1 MNYEAVELELV
12 SRLEASTELS
22 AIADIVVLPEAIDK
36 YKIPVIN
43 GLVTVVFMGES
54 FDKNQSVGQISQH
67 STVTFNISIQSRRLR
82 GAKGV
87 YAISELIKQSLMGF
101 IPTDCGMISLG
112 DFDYV
117 NYQNDVWEYSLAVAC
132 RSLRTQIHPHFV
144 DAPVTDDQV
153 YYQPK

>member
-12 SRLEASTELS
+12 SRLEASTDLS
-22 AIADIVVLPEAIDK
+22 AIADIVVLPEDIGK
-36 YKIPVIN
+36 YKIPVVN
-43 GLVTVVFMGES
+43 GLVTIIFMGET

-82 GAKGV
+82 GVKGV
-87 YAISELIKQSLMGF
+87 YAISEQVKQSLIGF

-144 DAPVTDDQV
+144 DTPVTDDQV

>member
-1 MNYEAVELELV
+1 MNYEAVELEIV
-12 SRLEASTELS
+12 DQLEVNANLS
-22 AIADIVVLPEAIDK
+22 AIADIVVLPEDIDK
-36 YKIPVIN
+36 YKIPVVK
-43 GLVTVVFMGES
+43 GLVTVVFMGET
-54 FDKNQSVGQISQH
+54 FDKNQSVGPISQH

-132 RSLRTQIHPHFV
+132 RSLRTQIHPHLV
-144 DAPVTDDQV
+144 DAPITDDQV
-153 YYQPK
+153 FYQPK